1 MPAMNIYGF
10 TLTAFP
16 DGNRRAIPLN
26 NGMVHSLYNDNRIEL
41 PARWI
46 LGGIFIY
53 ASIDKIIAPDHFAK
67 IIYGYYLFPEYSINL
82 IAIILP
88 YLEMVTGVA
97 MIAGIYPRSAGI
109 ILGALLL
116 FFSIAISIN
125 LVRGVEFDCGCFSV
139 DEPGYLLTAKQLL
152 VRDIILFLFSI
163 YLVVFPGERKWCL
176 KDTGS
181 IFQNR

>member
-1 MPAMNIYGF
+1 MCGF

-16 DGNRRAIPLN
+16 DGKRRGIPLN
-26 NGMVHSLYNDNRIEL
+26 SGIAHSLYHDNRIEL
-41 PARWI
+41 LARWI

-82 IAIILP
+82 IAITLP
-88 YLEMVTGVA
+88 YLEMVSGVA

-109 ILGALLL
+109 ILGILLL
-116 FFSIAISIN
+116 LFSIAISIN
-125 LVRGVEFDCGCFSV
+125 LIRGVEFDCGCFSV

-152 VRDIILFLFSI
+152 VRDILLLMLSI
-163 YLVVFPGERKWCL
+163 YLVVFPGERRWCL
-176 KDTGS
+176 KETGS
-181 IFQNR
+181 IFKDR